1 MKRYQQI
8 VIGIAVVIFIFLI
21 FLTNYSNVQ
30 YLTMEKGISPE
41 PTQMKINV
49 RLYFINK
56 SGMLQAE
63 NRNVTINN
71 NQLVEGILDALK
83 AGPKN
88 KKLLSPMDEN
98 TKLLSYSMDS
108 KECYLNFNEAFIESS
123 IWTTQNKNLIVWA
136 IVNTLT
142 EMEQIEKVQILIDGK
157 SLNSVTNAVRF
168 YGPIIRNDSLVYEQE
183 KPPSEVVINFLNS
196 IAIERYDIAYDLID
210 FESHNSIPYYDF
222 HKMMA
227 LQSKKYKNYERKIY
241 FTQKFSN
248 SLMVYIK
255 YEALKPNDMGVYE
268 TFGEY
273 WEIVEED
280 GEYKVLFKEET
291 LE

>member
-1 MKRYQQI
+1 MKRYQKI
-8 VIGIAVVIFIFLI
+8 VIGIAVVIFIWLI

-30 YLTMEKGISPE
+30 YMTMEKGISPE
-41 PTQMKINV
+41 PTQMKLAV
-49 RLYFINK
+49 KLYFINK
-56 SGMLQAE
+56 AGMLQAE
-63 NRNVTINN
+63 NRTVTINN
-71 NQLVEGILDALK
+71 NQIVEGVLDALK

-88 KKLLSPMDEN
+88 GKLMSPLDEY
-98 TKLLSYSMDS
+98 TELKSYSIDH
-108 KECYLNFNEAFIESS
+108 KECYVNFSSEFVESPIWLN
-123 IWTTQNKNLIVWA
+123 QNKNLIVWS

-142 EMEQIEKVQILIDGK
+142 ELEQIEKVQILIDGK

-196 IAIERYDIAYDLID
+196 IAIERYDVAYDLID
-210 FESHNSIPYYDF
+210 FESRNSIPYNDF
-222 HKMMA
+222 D
-227 LQSKKYKNYERKIY
+227 RKIY
-241 FTQKFSN
+241 FTQKFAN

-255 YEALKPNDMGVYE
+255 YEGLKPNDEGTYE

-291 LE
+291 FE